1 VSLDFGSSN
10 SFLSES
16 VSVSL
21 QGVSQTASVIKV
33 KVANGTML
41 SSSTKLLGAEWQVQ
55 GFSFCSDLKI
65 LPLQSFDMIL
75 GMDWLEAFSL
85 MKIH

>member
-21 QGVSQTASVIKV
+21 QGVSQTTSVIKV

-41 SSSTKLLGAEWQVQ
+41 SSSTKLLGLSGKFKGSPSV
-55 GFSFCSDLKI
+55 LI
-65 LPLQSFDMIL
+65 
-75 GMDWLEAFSL
+75 
-85 MKIH
+85 